1 MAKEQFE
8 EGINNFYKNK
18 AITKV
23 YARIGPGEEDSFV
36 IMGKLGICYQASNW
50 SICYQASKWGILINE
65 GKTFHYLP
73 YETII
78 ALTGMCAAQ
87 DYKF

>member
-1 MAKEQFE
+1 MTKEQFE
-8 EGINNFYKNK
+8 EGINSFYKNK

-23 YARIGPGEEDSFV
+23 FAVIGPRDEDSFV
-36 IMGKLGICYQASNW
+36 IMGERGICYQAS
-50 SICYQASKWGILINE
+50 KGGILINQ

-78 ALTGMCAAQ
+78 ALTGTR
-87 DYKF
+87 

>member
-1 MAKEQFE
+1 MTKEQFE
-8 EGINNFYKNK
+8 EGINNFHKNN

-23 YARIGPGEEDSFV
+23 FARIGPSDEDAFA
-36 IMGKLGICYQASNW
+36 IMGERGIRYQE
-50 SICYQASKWGILINE
+50 SKGGILINH

-78 ALTGMCAAQ
+78 ALTGMR
-87 DYKF
+87 

>member
-1 MAKEQFE
+1 MTKEQFE
-8 EGINNFYKNK
+8 EGINSFYKNK

-23 YARIGPGEEDSFV
+23 FATIGPRDEDTFA
-36 IMGKLGICYQASNW
+36 IMGERGIRYQE
-50 SICYQASKWGILINE
+50 SKGGILINQ

-78 ALTGMCAAQ
+78 ALTGMR
-87 DYKF
+87 

>member
-1 MAKEQFE
+1 MTKEQFE

-36 IMGKLGICYQASNW
+36 IMGKLGICYQAS
-50 SICYQASKWGILINE
+50 KGGILINQ

-78 ALTGMCAAQ
+78 ALTGMR
-87 DYKF
+87 

>member
-1 MAKEQFE
+1 MTKEQFE

-23 YARIGPGEEDSFV
+23 YARIGPCEEDSFM
-36 IMGKLGICYQASNW
+36 IMDEYGDL
-50 SICYQASKWGILINE
+50 YQASKGGILINQ

-78 ALTGMCAAQ
+78 GLTGMR
-87 DYKF
+87 

>member
-1 MAKEQFE
+1 MTKEQFE
-8 EGINNFYKNK
+8 EGINNFHKNE

-23 YARIGPGEEDSFV
+23 FAMIGPRDEDSFV
-36 IMGKLGICYQASNW
+36 IMGECGICYK
-50 SICYQASKWGILINE
+50 ASKGGIFINR

-78 ALTGMCAAQ
+78 ALTGMR
-87 DYKF
+87 